1 MPPALD
7 QSHLHKSGACH
18 PLVSSLQ
25 LCLLPVKYRINSN
38 TYYKANFSMY
48 MLLICLVKNL
58 VTFFQ
63 YQMTRMQSMT
73 TRSSINQA
81 ASINFSF
88 LLLKQFI
95 KPGDHRIAF
104 LNQKQS
110 SIQTMGY
117 PHTFNLSRFW
127 PYMSITV
134 VPLCITPVPVII
146 HVPDL
151 MLVIV
156 EGKSRSFG
164 EWRVTPISMDPAHLS
179 TILSI

>member
-7 QSHLHKSGACH
+7 QSHSRKSGACH

-48 MLLICLVKNL
+48 MLLICLVKN
-58 VTFFQ
+58 
-63 YQMTRMQSMT
+63 QS
-73 TRSSINQA
+73 

-95 KPGDHRIAF
+95 KPGDHRIPL